1 MNVFNLLETIGNEY
15 IMTMASHNQK
25 NDIINKYNTIL
36 SQKYPR
42 LSVTPV
48 KDVVFEE
55 TTMSITCDENF
66 YSEMELFYP
75 EALV

>member
-1 MNVFNLLETIGNEY
+1 MNVFNLLEAIGNEY

-25 NDIINKYNTIL
+25 NDIINKYNSIL

-48 KDVVFEE
+48 KDVVFEK

>member
-25 NDIINKYNTIL
+25 NDIINKYNSIL